1 MYKNTIKVII
11 TLTIVTIKLMIKL
24 MIKSK
29 NLYASTYTIYFTN
42 QTVCV
47 FIYTIIIVYLLS
59 RYILPESFRNTITR
73 QFFF

>member
-29 NLYASTYTIYFTN
+29 NLYASTYTFLFY
-42 QTVCV
+42 
-47 FIYTIIIVYLLS
+47 
-59 RYILPESFRNTITR
+59 
-73 QFFF
+73 